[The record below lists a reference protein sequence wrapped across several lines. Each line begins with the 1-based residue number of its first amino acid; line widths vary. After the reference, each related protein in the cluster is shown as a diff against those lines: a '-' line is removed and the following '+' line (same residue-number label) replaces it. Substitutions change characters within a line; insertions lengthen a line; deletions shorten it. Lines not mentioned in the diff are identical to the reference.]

1 MGPHLAPLN
10 SSHNVLPF
18 LFCSLSLPP
27 DSFLGSPEIEGPT
40 IPDREPTG
48 ARSPKPPPNSAAAA
62 AAGVMA
68 SDCFPPFIAAQLN
81 YLVHQSTLGVKV
93 ENVWSGS
100 KSYPGVLDRFTLLIP
115 YCLDYIKWDVLYNA
129 EFPLCPPDVIFAP
142 EDEHFHPFRLRS
154 REGGNEM
161 EGAKNSL
168 SDWNHKDPTRLCALI
183 QELRDEYTDYQRRR
197 AGEVDDDRLTFEI
210 STILSREGIEMHMSS
225 GLDKPQEV
233 KFAVPLVD
241 MNINKVVHG
250 CPWRHLQKIHLQV
263 VYPVGKKYV
272 SAASASRLKLV
283 STPELKALFSVDD
296 VKLPS
301 WVDGMCMAEY
311 LPHLEESLQGQIME
325 AVALIDIRRHFI
337 EALAPVFGR
346 PVEADPVFCRKA
358 TVLVA
363 SGVFTFLA
371 FEGSFKGSSSSSP
384 PPPS

>member
-1 MGPHLAPLN
+1 M
-10 SSHNVLPF
+10 
-18 LFCSLSLPP
+18 SLQ
-27 DSFLGSPEIEGPT
+27 
-40 IPDREPTG
+40 RG
-48 ARSPKPPPNSAAAA
+48 ARERESER
-62 AAGVMA
+62 A
-68 SDCFPPFIAAQLN
+68 SESAQLN
-81 YLVHQSTLGVKV
+81 YLVRQSTLGVKV

-272 SAASASRLKLV
+272 SAASAPRLKLV

-363 SGVFTFLA
+363 SGVFTFLVSLIFCYVFFILDSDITLCCNKHELDTRVGRERGA
-371 FEGSFKGSSSSSP
+371 VLQRWHNGGHFFR
-384 PPPS
+384 